1 MCEANKQDIK
11 PVFATTKILP
21 FTFTALFTPRFYAT
35 RLGRFHGVLLHG
47 ERNKHVTWYIHAEH
61 DGLHLGLVLGFEL
74 EHEETRAT
82 LKLTIGFEGVLY
94 PIFRRLLWRTTVIS

>member
-1 MCEANKQDIK
+1 M
-11 PVFATTKILP
+11 
-21 FTFTALFTPRFYAT
+21 
-35 RLGRFHGVLLHG
+35 
-47 ERNKHVTWYIHAEH
+47 TWYIHAEH